1 MEGAVIKAFL
11 SKLLQCSLSPWNQLN
26 RRVLK
31 KKKRK
36 KLMPNFSKKKKTVKE
51 ALWAVACATRHQP
64 TLQWQQMAQK
74 IHLLASQIPQN
85 LPINFLFKKNTK
97 PQFPIRPLAPP
108 PEPLA
113 GDAPRRR
120 RRIPSELTRSSSSSP
135 SPEICLA
142 PAYFG
147 GCYSAPLPL
156 LRRALPPTSPISS
169 SSRRPAASRRSRVSP
184 AGTPLYSSGC
194 YTFLSGRDRIGA

>member
-26 RRVLK
+26 RCVLK

-142 PAYFG
+142 PPTSEAATPRRFLF
-147 GCYSAPLPL
+147 SAARYPL
-156 LRRALPPTSPISS
+156 LVPSPPALGDRRQ
-169 SSRRPAASRRSRVSP
+169 V
-184 AGTPLYSSGC
+184 G
-194 YTFLSGRDRIGA
+194 DHE